1 MNVLMARIRYWLVLV
16 SVISVC
22 TACPRPPDDTKPQLI
37 QLEPMYFTILKKGNK
52 VKVEDHDTGDLF
64 AEAERHFAA
73 GRPAEAKKLYDMVAD
88 NAAEA
93 ETRGL
98 AWFNIALCE
107 LSMEQPGAAL
117 TALQKAEASSPGA
130 DKQQVTLLKVQAH
143 AMAGQWQQVDKLGKT
158 LLKETLEPVWAAKV
172 NLYLGQ
178 SRYAEDLLDEAQ
190 DRYKKAIDLVLH
202 NVSISAQ
209 YQHSLLASAYFHLGQ
224 VYRRMFGKIQL
235 LMPMER
241 MSLDVPDK
249 LALMR
254 KAEEVYLLAL
264 RVRDSKWSPRAGF
277 QIGTLYEAF
286 AMSLLQA
293 EEPDTLTAYE
303 RQVYT
308 EELNK
313 KVLPLLSRSR
323 EIHRKNVTMC
333 ETYLLRSP
341 FKKKSR
347 SKIAALDKTIAN
359 LSRAI
364 GPEEK
369 MGNE

>member
-1 MNVLMARIRYWLVLV
+1 MNVLMVKTRYWLVLA

-22 TACPRPPDDTKPQLI
+22 TACPRPPDDTKPQLV

-52 VKVEDHDTGDLF
+52 VKVEDYDTGDLF
-64 AEAERHFAA
+64 ATAEKHFAA

-88 NAAEA
+88 NASDA

-117 TALQKAEASSPGA
+117 TALQKAEVNSPET
-130 DKQQVTLLKVQAH
+130 DKQQVTLLKIQAH
-143 AMAGQWQQVDKLGKT
+143 ALSGQWKQVDKLGKP
-158 LLKETLEPVWAAKV
+158 LLGDKLEPLWAAKV

-178 SRYAEDLLDEAQ
+178 GRYAEDRLDEAQ
-190 DRYKKAIDLVLH
+190 DHYKQAIDLVLN
-202 NVSISAQ
+202 NVSIAAQ
-209 YQHSLLASAYFHLGQ
+209 YQHSLLGSAYFHLGQ

-254 KAEEVYLLAL
+254 KAEEVYLMAL

-277 QIGTLYEAF
+277 QIGSLYEAF

-293 EEPDTLTAYE
+293 EEPDTLTAFE

-323 EIHRKNVTMC
+323 EIHQKNVTMC
-333 ETYLLRSP
+333 ETYLLKSS
-341 FKKKSR
+341 FKEKSR
-347 SKIAALDKTIAN
+347 SKISALDKTIAN